1 MKRINEIFMARGA
14 LGAFKGVAAASAGA
28 AVLSVALLSGANIAS
43 AADIKL
49 GVLYPISG
57 GGAIYGGPAMR
68 GHDLAVEEINA
79 AGGVL
84 GMKFVTAA
92 RDSKINPA
100 AAAAAAKELITKEGV
115 NVLLGGLASSVGLA
129 ISEVSRQEGVIYI
142 ATIPKTIK
150 LTTEK
155 LHPYVFRTA
164 SNTDFEGDAMAQIVK
179 KIDGKK
185 LCDIQLDY
193 AYGHDLAKGIA
204 KALPKY
210 APNAKIVIELRPKLG
225 ATDFNSY
232 ITQIMG
238 SGCDTVV
245 SGLWGNHFVN
255 FAKQAAPFGFFKNHV
270 YITGGEI
277 ASHEVASKLGA
288 DYPDN
293 VWSNTYELWYYSPT
307 GAHKK
312 FQARLAKKAGTE
324 ATAMWPVLAYN
335 GVMLY
340 KAAVEKAGS
349 TDADKVSKALEG
361 LTIDTPMGKL
371 TVDAKSHQT
380 DTGQFWG
387 PMKKVAGKPYRVM
400 DPITFFPPPK

>member
-1 MKRINEIFMARGA
+1 MKRIITNSETRDK
-14 LGAFKGVAAASAGA
+14 LGARTKVAVAGA
-28 AVLSVALLSGANIAS
+28 AALSMALLSGMGGAG
-43 AADIKL
+43 AADIKI

-79 AGGVL
+79 AGGVI
-84 GMKFVTAA
+84 GSKFRTVA

-115 NVLLGGLASSVGLA
+115 NVILGGLASSVGLA
-129 ISEVSRQEGVIYI
+129 LSEVARREEVIYI

-150 LTTEK
+150 LTTSK

-179 KIDGKK
+179 KVNGKK

-193 AYGHDLAKGIA
+193 AYGHDLGDGIA
-204 KALPKY
+204 KALPKH
-210 APNAKIVIELRPKLG
+210 APGANIVMKLRPKLG
-225 ATDFNSY
+225 ATDFNAY

-238 SGCDTVV
+238 AGCETVV

-255 FAKQAAPFGFFKNHV
+255 FAKQAAPFGFFKDHV

-277 ASHEVASKLGA
+277 ASHEVASKLAG

-293 VWSNTYELWYYSPT
+293 VWSNSYELWYHSPT

-312 FQARLAKKAGTE
+312 FQARLAKKAGTK

-349 TDADKVSKALEG
+349 TDAAKVIKAMEG
-361 LTIDTPMGKL
+361 LTIDTPMGSL

-380 DTGQFWG
+380 NTGQFWG
-387 PMKKVAGKPYRVM
+387 PMKKQSGEAYRRMEPV
-400 DPITFFPPPK
+400 TFVPPPSK

>member
-1 MKRINEIFMARGA
+1 MKQISKYSKKGTA
-14 LGAFKGVAAASAGA
+14 LAGA
-28 AVLSVALLSGANIAS
+28 AAVSVALMSGIGGAS
-43 AADIKL
+43 AAEIKL

-57 GGAIYGGPAMR
+57 GGAIYGTPAMR

-79 AGGVL
+79 AGGVN

-129 ISEVSRQEGVIYI
+129 ISEVARQEKVIYI

-150 LTTEK
+150 MTTSK

-164 SNTDFEGDAMAQIVK
+164 SNTDFEGDAIAQIVNK
-179 KIDGKK
+179 VKGKK

-193 AYGHDLAKGIA
+193 AYGHDLGAGIA
-204 KALPKY
+204 KALPKH
-210 APNAKIVIELRPKLG
+210 APDAKIVIELRPKLG
-225 ATDFNSY
+225 ATDFNAY

-238 SGCDTVV
+238 AGCETVV

-277 ASHEVASKLGA
+277 ASHEVASKLAG

-293 VWSNTYELWYYSPT
+293 VWSNTYELWYHSPT
-307 GAHKK
+307 EAHKK
-312 FQARLAKKAGTE
+312 FQARLSEKAGTE

-371 TVDAKSHQT
+371 TVDAKSHQAN
-380 DTGQFWG
+380 TGQFWG
-387 PMKKVAGKPYRVM
+387 PMKKQPGQAYRRM
-400 DPITFFPPPK
+400 DPVTFIPPPSN